1 MTHSHQY
8 SMYMNDNMIYC
19 NMICI
24 IIYILCI
31 FIYHYTSISVLTWQA
46 AELEHPLVGSYGP
59 GLRPEGLRRLL
70 LSKVEELDALK
81 AVERFLTTRD
91 CGNGPGLFNLSQQ
104 VRDGGTGITEGRFG
118 HRSKCHGLVSCPS

>member
-1 MTHSHQY
+1 MVLWFTSVTSRYQGSGH
-8 SMYMNDNMIYC
+8 
-19 NMICI
+19 
-24 IIYILCI
+24 
-31 FIYHYTSISVLTWQA
+31 FTYTSISVLTWQA

-70 LSKVEELDALK
+70 RSKVEELDALK

-118 HRSKCHGLVSCPS
+118 HLSKCHGLVSCPS